1 MRSEAIPK
9 DKAISVPITELS
21 VLGAGVS
28 SLIPALNTVTQT
40 NMMDVQG
47 MYKLANAS
55 AGNVLKVA
63 KNGNFWGA
71 FKTAEGGSKFAQ
83 LAAADP
89 ISTTSTITMNANPAM
104 LMMAVA
110 LYSIE
115 KELGDIADSLSTIP
129 MFSILSNLI

>member
-1 MRSEAIPK
+1 MSEIIPINGDGTSDNNDIFLITENILLDVWSEAIPK

-55 AGNVLKVA
+55 AGDVLKVA
-63 KNGNFWGA
+63 KNGNF
-71 FKTAEGGSKFAQ
+71 
-83 LAAADP
+83 
-89 ISTTSTITMNANPAM
+89 
-104 LMMAVA
+104 
-110 LYSIE
+110 
-115 KELGDIADSLSTIP
+115 
-129 MFSILSNLI
+129 